1 MGDRPG
7 GPMPGPMIRGGPMMR
22 MGNNGFYGPPLAFR
36 LTKTQ
41 GIVVGV
47 VVAVAVVAA
56 IIGAIVHSTMSASS
70 ISVNLAS
77 TRTLQAERKA
87 LEQAKKQS
95 ATTRLTKLNERR
107 RNRGRVGKLSYLKT
121 NNIFKT
127 STAPYS
133 RLR

>member
-1 MGDRPG
+1 
-7 GPMPGPMIRGGPMMR
+7 MR
-22 MGNNGFYGPPLAFR
+22 FNNGFFGAPMFR

-47 VVAVAVVAA
+47 VIAVVVVAA
-56 IIGAIVHSTMSASS
+56 IIGLSVHSTTSS
-70 ISVNLAS
+70 SNAVNLAS
-77 TRTLQAERKA
+77 VRTLQAERKA

-95 ATTRLTKLNERR
+95 ATTRLTRLNERR
-107 RNRGRVGKLSYLKT
+107 RNKDRVGKLSYLKT

-133 RLR
+133 RLK

>member
-1 MGDRPG
+1 
-7 GPMPGPMIRGGPMMR
+7 MPGPMIRGGPMMR